1 MGAPIALCATTAMV
15 GMKGTIT
22 IAGSTMS
29 GVLQDARIMTMAKN
43 NVDMVFIG
51 KLRTNTNPIEI
62 SLGGADS
69 YVIPFPDKQLMYEL
83 SCVFRSYHFRRN
95 KQLNSK

>member
-1 MGAPIALCATTAMV
+1 MKIATDASIALCVTTAMV
-15 GMKGTIT
+15 GMKDTIT

-62 SLGGADS
+62 SLGGGRFLCH
-69 YVIPFPDKQLMYEL
+69 PFP
-83 SCVFRSYHFRRN
+83 R
-95 KQLNSK
+95 

>member
-1 MGAPIALCATTAMV
+1 MV

-83 SCVFRSYHFRRN
+83 SCVVHAYQFRRN
-95 KQLNSK
+95 KQLNKQ